1 MAVAGVRLSIN
12 SEELRD
18 LRDKLQAFFPKKEAA
33 DAIAEAIKKAIQP
46 SFLRLKEIT
55 PRGPTLNLQ
64 RAVAQKIK
72 KYTRDGAA
80 VGLIGYRRAG
90 KEASESAQGG
100 AVRSG
105 PDRAF
110 HQWWLERGTKARGV
124 KNPFKKSTTPYGR
137 RGHTRRVPG
146 KPATEVRPHV
156 VQKGQGKYIASSF
169 NKLGQFKFVPTARG
183 GDQQAV
189 QTTPGY
195 PKAFFKASG
204 KPFTLPPVPEG
215 GRAGRPPVQT
225 AWDQTQAQVAEILQR
240 ELSLTLAQAW
250 AAMRYRETGTIT
262 GTDTL

>member
-1 MAVAGVRLSIN
+1 MAVAGIKLNIN
-12 SEELRD
+12 TEELRD
-18 LRDKLQAFFPKKEAA
+18 LRDRIQAFFPKKVAA
-33 DAIAEAIKKAIQP
+33 DVIGDAIKKAIQP
-46 SFLRLKEIT
+46 SFVRLREIT

-80 VGLIGYRRAG
+80 VGMIGYRRAG
-90 KEASESAQGG
+90 KDASESAQGG
-100 AVRSG
+100 AVRTG
-105 PDRAF
+105 NDRAF
-110 HQWWLERGTKARGV
+110 HQWWIERGTKERGK
-124 KNPFKKSTTPYGR
+124 KNPFKKSITPYGR
-137 RGHTRRVPG
+137 RGHSRRVPG

-183 GDQQAV
+183 DQQAV

-204 KPFTLPPVPEG
+204 QPFTLPPVPEG

-225 AWDQTQAQVAEILQR
+225 AWDQTQAQVAETLQR
-240 ELSLTLAQAW
+240 ELGLRLSEAW
-250 AAMRYRETGTIT
+250 AALRYRDSGTIT